1 MKTKSAI
8 LENIDQPLKIV
19 ELEIPSLAPGQVL
32 VQVNYSGICQ
42 SQINEWRGKKGNDP
56 YLPHTLGHEG
66 TGKVLEISEGV
77 TRVKPGDTVVMT
89 WIKTDGCNVP
99 GCTYKDNSGRVV
111 NSGVISTFMEKTV
124 ISENRLVPV
133 NEKDIP
139 LDIAA
144 LLGCAIL
151 TGSGMVLNELIPEA
165 GSSIAIWGI
174 GGIGACA
181 VMASASSGCNPV
193 IAIDIKEN
201 KLKLAGELGAT
212 DLINGNDS
220 PVDKILELTNG
231 KGVDYGIESAGNV
244 KVMEAGFS
252 ALKKSGGKFILAGN
266 VSQGSKMQIDPFD
279 LIAGKKI
286 SGSWGGAANPA
297 EDIPKYIQWYKD
309 GKLPLEKLITHRFPL
324 DKINDAF
331 SLLESG
337 DAGRILIDI
346 N

>member
-1 MKTKSAI
+1 MKTKAAI
-8 LENIDQPLKIV
+8 LENIDKPLKFI
-19 ELEIPSLAPGQVL
+19 ELEIPELVPGQVL

-42 SQINEWRGKKGNDP
+42 SQINEWRGKKGHDP

-89 WIKTDGCNVP
+89 WIKTEGCNVP
-99 GCTYKDNSGRVV
+99 GCTYKDSSGRVI
-111 NSGVISTFMEKTV
+111 NSGAISTFMEKTV
-124 ISENRLVPV
+124 VSENRLVPV
-133 NEKDIP
+133 SDKDIS

-151 TGSGMVLNELIPEA
+151 TGSGMVLNELKPEA

-181 VMASASSGCNPV
+181 VMAATALRCNPV

-201 KLKLAGELGAT
+201 KLKLAKELGAT
-212 DLINGNDS
+212 NLINGNDL

-231 KGVDYGIESAGNV
+231 IGVDYGIESAGNI
-244 KVMEAGFS
+244 KVMEMGVA
-252 ALKKSGGKFILAGN
+252 ATKKSGGKFVIAGN
-266 VSQGSKMQIDPFD
+266 VSQGSKIQIDPFD

-309 GKLPLEKLITHRFPL
+309 GKLPMETLITHRFPL

-337 DAGRILIDI
+337 DAGRILIEI

>member
-19 ELEIPSLAPGQVL
+19 ELDIPTLVPGQVL

-42 SQINEWRGKKGNDP
+42 SQINEWRGKKGHDP

-77 TRVKPGDTVVMT
+77 TRVKPGDTVVLT
-89 WIKTDGCNVP
+89 WIKTKGCNVP
-99 GCTYKDNSGRVV
+99 GCTYKDNSGRVI
-111 NSGVISTFMEKTV
+111 NSGAISTFMEKTV
-124 ISENRLVPV
+124 VSENRLVPI
-133 NEKDIP
+133 NKKDIP
-139 LDIAA
+139 ADIAA

-151 TGSGMVLNELIPEA
+151 TGSGMVLNELKPEPNSA
-165 GSSIAIWGI
+165 IAIWGI

-181 VMASASSGCNPV
+181 VMAAVASGCNPV

-201 KLKLAGELGAT
+201 KLKLARELGAT
-212 DLINGNDS
+212 ILINGNDL
-220 PVDKILELTNG
+220 PVEKILKLTNG
-231 KGVDYGIESAGNV
+231 SGVDYGIESAGNTN
-244 KVMEAGFS
+244 VMEMGFS
-252 ALKKSGGKFILAGN
+252 ATRNSGGKFILAGN
-266 VSQGSKMQIDPFD
+266 VSQNNKIKINPFD

-286 SGSWGGAANPA
+286 TGSWGGAANPIV
-297 EDIPKYIQWYKD
+297 DIPKYIEWYKD

-324 DKINDAF
+324 EKINDAF
-331 SLLESG
+331 SLLETG
-337 DAGRILIDI
+337 NAGRLLIEI